1 MNERAWVATPAHR
14 RALTVAAVG
23 LLVGLLARR
32 PDLVVLSTPF
42 LVMTVWAVRFRP
54 ASEPTLS
61 TQVSPTTLHEGGTAT
76 WFTQASLPPG
86 AEDLVLLVDPPPF
99 VECDPPSGVV
109 CSSGPTAAASR
120 TVSLRLP
127 LRSLRWGERA
137 IGPGIVVATSPFGAF
152 RWTPGQLPAVRTVTL
167 PAKEPFTSRTSMPHP
182 IGIVGHN
189 TSTRPGQG
197 TEFAA
202 IRPYASGDRLKRINW
217 PVSLRTGS
225 LNVTAT
231 YADQDTQVL
240 LVVDAFHDIG
250 RSEPGAETGAGAGA
264 GTSALDTRS
273 SSSLDTSVRAA
284 AALAEHYLQHGER
297 VGLVVLGSGGVAP
310 LSAGAGRGQLRRV
323 LDSLARIQP
332 GTQIYRDEKRTAA
345 GLLSRVPAGAVLLVL
360 TPAISDTALTRAATL
375 ARRGLGVVVV
385 DTLPAAATAARLS
398 VADLFAIAPLRR
410 VRDVAPTRLAWRLRL
425 LERDGQLRRLRE
437 QGLPVVRWTG
447 PGSLDDVLRQLRRRA
462 RAPRM
467 VRR

>member
-1 MNERAWVATPAHR
+1 MTGRRVWVATSAHR
-14 RALTVAAVG
+14 RALIVTAVG
-23 LLVGLLARR
+23 LLIGLLARR
-32 PDLVVLSTPF
+32 SDLVVLCAPF
-42 LVMTVWAVRFRP
+42 LVMTVWALRYRP
-54 ASEPTLS
+54 RAEPTLT

-76 WFTQASLPPG
+76 WLTQATLPPG
-86 AEDLVLLVDPPPF
+86 VEDLVLLVDPGPF
-99 VECDPPSGVV
+99 VECDPPSAVI
-109 CSSGPTAAASR
+109 CASATTTEAPR
-120 TVSLRLP
+120 TTSLRLR
-127 LRSLRWGERA
+127 LRSLRWGERS
-137 IGPGIVVATSPFGAF
+137 IGPGIIVATSPFGAF
-152 RWTPGQLPAVRTVTL
+152 RWAPGQLPAVRTVTL

-182 IGIVGHN
+182 IGIVGRN
-189 TSTRPGQG
+189 NSTRPGQG

-202 IRPYASGDRLKRINW
+202 IRAYATGDRLKRINW

-250 RSEPGAETGAGAGA
+250 RSATEAG
-264 GTSALDTRS
+264 S

-284 AALAEHYLQHGER
+284 AALAEHYLQQGER

-310 LSAGAGRGQLRRV
+310 LSASAGRRQLRRV
-323 LDSLARIQP
+323 LDTLARIQA

-345 GLLSRVPAGAVLLVL
+345 VLLSRVPAGAVLLVL
-360 TPAISDTALTRAATL
+360 TPAVSDTALTRAATL
-375 ARRGLGVVVV
+375 ARRGLSVVVI
-385 DTLPAAATAARLS
+385 DTLPASAAAARVS
-398 VADLFAIAPLRR
+398 VADLSAIAPLRR
-410 VRDVAPTRLAWRLRL
+410 VREVAPTRLAWRLRL

-447 PGSLDDVLRQLRRRA
+447 AGSLDDVLRQLRRRA